1 MKKIYTLQ
9 SLFIALICLLSV
21 NSAKAE
27 VAFWEEFD
35 YPIGNLYQQGDWV
48 RYAGHTVDP
57 IQVVNTPLSYPGYQ
71 DNASGK
77 AVKLGSTSTQGE
89 DLQKPFLH
97 SIAEGNIYIGALM
110 NFEASGTNYFLTL
123 ADSVNSGFKDGGSG
137 TEKLRLIATE
147 GSSPEKIKFQIARGN
162 SNVVSS
168 DEEFDL
174 NTTLLVILKY
184 EFKGDLTGPGTDDD
198 ITLFINPDLSNGEP
212 TTYTAKLSG
221 DSYGSDI
228 AAKPRGAKSLQLK
241 QGATS
246 LKTCPVVTIDQLRVA
261 TTWKELF
268 PEGDVPPAIDVPTI
282 IPEHNSIDMGYP
294 FTEDVVT
301 QTINIKAEHLTGD
314 IAVGGISGDLQASTA
329 TISKED
335 AMSEAGFDLTL
346 TLTANAEGEQSQTLT
361 LSSEGAETVSIPVSW
376 FTNAVI
382 NVESLAELRE
392 MSESATEYDFF
403 RIKNEVAI
411 SHITKDNIYIQDE
424 TSAFAISDVY
434 EMLTTTYTSGD
445 RIKNLIGNA
454 TKAFGQSLFYPIMDF
469 GAPIRNEAVEPTVTT
484 LAQMQATPVNYES
497 RLVRVNDVTFLTTG
511 TFSTSQIDIEQE
523 GTTAK
528 LSIFANSD
536 FIGNEIPAKADLI
549 GISRSSSNINIAP
562 RSSEDIIV
570 NIPDGIES
578 VSATDRVWSTH
589 NTLHIETVSPQTV
602 EIYSILGK
610 QIVCQEVSGEAAFA
624 LPGGIYLVK
633 IGDKAG
639 KYIVK

>member
-1 MKKIYTLQ
+1 MRKIYALQ
-9 SLFIALICLLSV
+9 SILIALITFFCV
-21 NSAKAE
+21 NSIHAE
-27 VAFWEEFD
+27 LILSENFEYDLGKLNVGSTPAQNHTQWFEFSAGSSNIEVVD
-35 YPIGNLYQQGDWV
+35 SALTYPQ
-48 RYAGHTVDP
+48 
-57 IQVVNTPLSYPGYQ
+57 YQ
-71 DNASGK
+71 DTPEGK
-77 AVKLGSTSTQGE
+77 AVQLAKNGADDLRCFPTIQSGNVYMAAIIRISAPKEST
-89 DLQKPFLH
+89 
-97 SIAEGNIYIGALM
+97 IADC
-110 NFEASGTNYFLTL
+110 FLTL
-123 ADSVNSGFKDGGSG
+123 GNGESSDMYARIYAKSNATKDKVKFGISKSNESASYINFDD
-137 TEKLRLIATE
+137 TEYSPNTPILLIAKYKFVE
-147 GSSPEKIKFQIARGN
+147 GERN
-162 SNVVSS
+162 
-168 DEEFDL
+168 D
-174 NTTLLVILKY
+174 TTY
-184 EFKGDLTGPGTDDD
+184 
-198 ITLFINPDLSNGEP
+198 LFINPVINGIEP
-212 TTYTAKLSG
+212 ECTIACKQEAVSG
-221 DSYGSDI
+221 WGS
-228 AAKPRGAKSLQLK
+228 Q
-241 QGATS
+241 QGANAKNDATFIS
-246 LKTCPVVTIDQLRVA
+246 SVNLRQGKDTPNITIDAIRIATAWEDLFA
-261 TTWKELF
+261 TTSSTDK
-268 PEGDVPPAIDVPTI
+268 PAIHVSPLT
-282 IPEHNSIDMGYP
+282 IDMGYP

-335 AMSEAGFDLTL
+335 AMSEEGFDLTL
-346 TLTANAEGEQSQTLT
+346 TLTANAEGKQSQTLT

-392 MSESATEYDFF
+392 MSESATEYDLF

-454 TKAFGQSLFYPIMDF
+454 TKAFGQSLFYPRKDF

-610 QIVCQEVSGEAAFA
+610 QIVRQEVSGEASFA
-624 LPGGIYLVK
+624 LPGGVYLVK
-633 IGDKAG
+633 IGAQTG